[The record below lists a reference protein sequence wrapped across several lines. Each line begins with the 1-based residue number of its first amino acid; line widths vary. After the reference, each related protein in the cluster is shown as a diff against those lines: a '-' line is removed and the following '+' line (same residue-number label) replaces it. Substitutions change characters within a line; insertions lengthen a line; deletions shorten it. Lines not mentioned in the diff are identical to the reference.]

1 MPSYEHR
8 GKNSYRL
15 TVETEAGINK
25 ERGRERKTVK
35 LPEGLTPKKQKEWL
49 EAEWYQFKTEVES
62 GAFITPE
69 KMILSVFVVEWKNKY
84 SKGRYAPKTESLH
97 DYLLT
102 LILPYIGHLKL
113 CDIKTLHIIQYFSD
127 IQDLEKRKGGKKKPY
142 SQTTLIS
149 LHKLLKGI
157 FDLAVTWN
165 VIKVSPMAGLKYP
178 KLKKKKADCYNEEEA
193 KTLFQSLE
201 SEPLV
206 FKTIVI
212 LATTTGLRE
221 GEISGLERKHI
232 NLKTGV
238 IQVEQ
243 QMIYTKQ
250 NGLQITD
257 TKTDDG
263 NRKVSIPKLV
273 VDLLKEVFKQSSID
287 RAKLGSLWKG
297 WKDNDRQFV
306 FNTSTGAPYG
316 PAYISGRWINFRKKA
331 GLREIKFHE
340 LRHTSASLLINKGV
354 HAKVIS
360 ERLGH
365 SDIKITMNTYGHVF
379 QKADHA
385 AAEMFDDIFQTK

>member
-1 MPSYEHR
+1 M
-8 GKNSYRL
+8 
-15 TVETEAGINK
+15 
-25 ERGRERKTVK
+25 
-35 LPEGLTPKKQKEWL
+35 
-49 EAEWYQFKTEVES
+49 
-62 GAFITPE
+62 
-69 KMILSVFVVEWKNKY
+69 
-84 SKGRYAPKTESLH
+84 
-97 DYLLT
+97 
-102 LILPYIGHLKL
+102 KL
-113 CDIKTLHIIQYFSD
+113 CDIKTLHVLQYFND
-127 IQDLEKRKGGKKKPY
+127 IQDLEKRKAGKKEAY
-142 SQTTLIS
+142 SQSTLIS

-193 KTLFQSLE
+193 ITLFQSLE
-201 SEPLV
+201 REPLV

-232 NLKTGV
+232 DLKTGV

-263 NRKVSIPKLV
+263 NRKISIPKLV

-297 WKDNDRQFV
+297 WKDGDRQFV

-316 PAYISGRWINFRKKA
+316 PVYISGRWINFRNKA
-331 GLREIKFHE
+331 GLRRIKFHE

-385 AAEMFDDIFQTK
+385 AADMFDDIFQTK